1 MDKQPDADTNRMIQ
15 KLLSDYSLDLKT
27 KITFVLVNFMPFR
40 KPDSSLHSNFNPI
53 EISNCLTSHSISLA
67 HDLSSISDHITVYI
81 DRIYKIFNINS
92 NLVGMPYPESQFLRI
107 RVNLKLQWFCFVRI
121 GFLRLSPPPL

>member
-1 MDKQPDADTNRMIQ
+1 MDKQPDSDTNRMIQ

-53 EISNCLTSHSISLA
+53 EISNCFTSHNISLA
-67 HDLSSISDHITVYI
+67 HDLNSISDHITVYI

-107 RVNLKLQWFCFVRI
+107 RVNLKLQ
-121 GFLRLSPPPL
+121 